1 MSWCDKLAATP
12 GIGVK
17 LDRMFTPV
25 SALLEPLT
33 PLISRWV
40 DAKTDKPAFSI
51 DTAPDLF
58 GCSLTTL
65 DGYQYTVSPDTL
77 AVEFKYRM
85 RVKPQSAG
93 PPIAEM
99 LSKPLPYTELL
110 PEITARVLELLRL
123 TTTGKPRK
131 LFRIGVITT
140 TLVSMDEAPPGIMR
154 FLKHVSKPW
163 GKSPEFFNIEVTSK
177 LEKRKGT
184 ADFDRCIHVLQRQ
197 EGSENDLLTIR
208 LDWQRYFGTDRN
220 LSMTSLPELLESA
233 KQDALAYFEDVAQGE
248 RFDD

>member
-17 LDRMFTPV
+17 LDKSFAPV

-33 PLISRWV
+33 PVISRWV

-51 DTAPDLF
+51 DSAPDLF
-58 GCSLTTL
+58 ACSLTTL
-65 DGYQYTVSPDTL
+65 DGYQYILNPESL

-110 PEITARVLELLRL
+110 PEITDRLLELVQLSAL
-123 TTTGKPRK
+123 SKPRK
-131 LFRIGVITT
+131 LLRIGIIAT
-140 TLVSMDEAPPGIMR
+140 TLVGMDEAPPGILR
-154 FLKHVSKPW
+154 FLKHVSNPW
-163 GKSPEFFNIEVTSK
+163 GTSPEFFNIDVTAR
-177 LEKRKGT
+177 LAKRKGT
-184 ADFDRCIHVLQRQ
+184 VDFDRCIHSLQKQ
-197 EGSENDLLTIR
+197 EGSDNDLLTIR
-208 LDWQRYFGTDRN
+208 LDWQRYFGAERT
-220 LSMTSLPELLESA
+220 LSMTSLPELLSA
-233 KQDALAYFEDVAQGE
+233 AKEDALAYFEEVAQGE

>member
-17 LDRMFTPV
+17 LDKSFAPLA
-25 SALLEPLT
+25 ALLEPLT
-33 PLISRWV
+33 PVISRWV
-40 DAKTDKPAFSI
+40 DAKTDKPAFSV
-51 DTAPDLF
+51 DTPPDAF
-58 GCSLTTL
+58 SCSLTTY
-65 DGYQYTVSPDTL
+65 DGYQYVVGPDQL

-99 LSKPLPYTELL
+99 LSEPLPYTELL
-110 PEITARVLELLRL
+110 PKITERVLELVRL

-131 LFRIGVITT
+131 LLRIGVITT
-140 TLVSMDEAPPGIMR
+140 TLVSMDEAPPGIIR
-154 FLKHVSKPW
+154 FLNHVSKPW
-163 GKSPEFFNIEVTSK
+163 SGSPEFFNIEVTAK
-177 LEKRKGT
+177 LAKRKGT

-208 LDWQRYFGTDRN
+208 LDWQRKFGADKN

-233 KQDALAYFEDVAQGE
+233 KEDALAYFEDVAQGE